1 MTDYFY
7 RRVIA
12 QLQIAL
18 TFKSRCDG
26 NYGEAAGYLLEKVAL
41 GILDHVTGCCID
53 TRGDPRPCK

>member
-41 GILDHVTGCCID
+41 GILDHVTGC
-53 TRGDPRPCK
+53 